1 MSQTRFAKKTPA
13 SVWGDPMHLRNR
25 QVQKTL
31 HGLRQSGHLVV
42 VCKPGEIEGVSYSEV
57 QQRINDVI
65 EEMRE

>member
-1 MSQTRFAKKTPA
+1 
-13 SVWGDPMHLRNR
+13 MHLRNR

-57 QQRINDVI
+57 QQRIADVI